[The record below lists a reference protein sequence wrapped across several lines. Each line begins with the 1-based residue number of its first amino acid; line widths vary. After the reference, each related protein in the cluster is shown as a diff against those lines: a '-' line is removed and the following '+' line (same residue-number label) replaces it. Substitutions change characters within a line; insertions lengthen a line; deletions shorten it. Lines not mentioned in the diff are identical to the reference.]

1 MSVQKTPAALVQVL
15 DSEGKVTNYEVEF
28 NVVYVG
34 EDFDIIRSFT
44 PGRRRESV
52 TAEEFAAIAAAS
64 DVTLTAEVKRLS
76 ERIAEV
82 LDDKQ
87 RVERDLVVVTQRAEA
102 AEAEV
107 EKGNTGARSFL
118 ELNEEQA
125 NRNTLLEAAI
135 TKAAV
140 VLDNVSA
147 SVQERDDT
155 IAALRET
162 VTHQDGVVRT
172 QQEQIENLNRL
183 VASLRAQLSTV
194 E

>member
-64 DVTLTAEVKRLS
+64 DVTLTAEVQRLS

-107 EKGNTGARSFL
+107 EKGNAGARSFL